1 MSLKEGNESRKMTI
15 LNYRE
20 IKLYKMIRE
29 MDEVD
34 GDYLEFTNWWPGE
47 RKEVDI
53 EQNHEGLKT

>member
-34 GDYLEFTNWWPGE
+34 GDYLEFTN
-47 RKEVDI
+47 
-53 EQNHEGLKT
+53 